1 MVNYTSRNIILSTM
15 AVIGVATTAAGCGWL
30 MYHYGLHDSTVVLLS
45 LAVFIV
51 LAIPIPFHLI
61 SILASIKSS
70 QTDSLTG
77 LFNRATFNVKFKALL
92 ANCVLTNKKFHILIL
107 DLNKF
112 KQVNDTLGHYVG
124 DQVLRHV
131 ATQLQQTIRGTED
144 VVARL
149 GGDEF
154 AILVPDLDDVNAY
167 EHVVAKIIKA
177 VNAPI
182 KIEGHY
188 LYIGVSIGVATYPD
202 SGVTAVN
209 LMRFADIAMYSAKKM
224 QKDFYVY
231 KEDEDA
237 NKIVDL
243 TILGEIRKSI
253 DDDDFELWFQPKKN
267 LATKKIDSI
276 ECLVR
281 WNHPMRGLIGPDQ
294 FIPFAENSGMIKYL
308 TQFVIKNATQSYE
321 RIKQAGYDLDVSV
334 NISPNDI
341 ADPSTMTA
349 IIKSIVKADMLPEK
363 FVLEVTETAIM
374 HDTDSAFKVLVALE
388 SLGIKLSI
396 DDFGTGHSSMTY
408 LKNFP
413 IHEVK
418 IDQSFV
424 REIETSKEAFS
435 IVKSTIELSHS
446 LGAIT
451 IGEGV
456 ETKSIEEMLTA
467 LNCDYVQGYYVAKPM
482 PIDKLIIWLNSYYS
496 CKEEL
501 PNDK

>member
-1 MVNYTSRNIILSTM
+1 MINYTVKNIILSIM
-15 AVIGVATTAAGCGWL
+15 AAVGVATTAVACGWL
-30 MYHYGLHDSTVVLLS
+30 MHYYGVHDGAAVLLS
-45 LAVFIV
+45 LIAFIG
-51 LAIPIPFHLI
+51 LAIPIPFHLV
-61 SILASIKSS
+61 SVLASIKSS
-70 QTDSLTG
+70 QTDGLTG
-77 LFNRATFNVKFKALL
+77 LFNRTTFNLKFKAML
-92 ANCVLTNKKFHILIL
+92 AECVETDKKFHILIL

-112 KQVNDTLGHYVG
+112 KQVNDTLGHHVG
-124 DQVLRHV
+124 DLLLKHI
-131 ATQLQQTIRGTED
+131 ATQLLQAVRGTD
-144 VVARL
+144 DIVARL

-154 AILVPDLDDVNAY
+154 AILVSDFDNVNAY
-167 EHVVAKIIKA
+167 EPVITKIVKA
-177 VNAPI
+177 VNAPV
-182 KIEGHY
+182 KIDGHY

-202 SGVTAVN
+202 SGVTSVN

-224 QKDFYVY
+224 QKDFCVY
-231 KEDEDA
+231 KEDDNT
-237 NKIVDL
+237 NKVVDL

-253 DDDDFELWFQPKKN
+253 EDDDFELWFQPKKN
-267 LATKKIDSI
+267 LATKGIDSV

-281 WNHPMRGLIGPDQ
+281 WNHPIRGLIGPEQ
-294 FIPFAENSGMIKYL
+294 FIPFAEESGMIKYL
-308 TQFVIKNATQSYE
+308 TQFVIKNATQSYKRLKE
-321 RIKQAGYDLDVSV
+321 SGYDLDISV
-334 NISPNDI
+334 NVSPNDI
-341 ADPSTMTA
+341 ADPSTMTT

-374 HDTDSAFKVLVALE
+374 HDPDSAFKVLVALE

-424 REIETSKEAFS
+424 RELETSRESFN

-451 IGEGV
+451 VGEGV
-456 ETKSIEEMLTA
+456 ETAKIEDMLAT
-467 LNCDYVQGYYVAKPM
+467 LNCDYVQGYYIAKPM
-482 PIDKLIIWLNSYYS
+482 PIDQLIIWLNT

-501 PNDK
+501 SND